1 MKKVIKLNESD
12 IQRIV
17 KRVLNEEEGDNENY
31 CETNK
36 KALIDYLIENRFKL
50 QDKTYIR
57 NSGDK
62 VLMILPND
70 KGEVRFY
77 VATDTEIDADNI
89 PSGFYEN
96 SFATYSRTDDTPK
109 FKSIGSYFGKKYT
122 YQYESEQTPNRT
134 YCNSGLSGTKP
145 FNDSTLKSA
154 IDVIIKKLP

>member
-1 MKKVIKLNESD
+1 MSRLGKLKLTAINEAN
-12 IQRIV
+12 I
-17 KRVLNEEEGDNENY
+17 RVLNEEEGDNENY
-31 CETNK
+31 CEINK

-77 VATDTEIDADNI
+77 VATDTEINANNI
-89 PSGFYEN
+89 PSGFYKN
-96 SFATYSRTDDTPK
+96 SFATYSRIDDTPK